1 MKRRYRESSIFN
13 MSALD
18 LFASALGAVIL
29 IMVILLPYYLKTAFL
44 SPEDLHVQLQI
55 AEKKLKE
62 LEEANQELTL
72 KSNATFLLISLSWSS
87 EPDIDLFVRDPH
99 GNLFNFNK
107 HNRLAEGQNRRP
119 HFQDSLAELSVDA
132 TRGPASEIWMTP
144 VAEVGRYEVYY
155 SYYSAGTV
163 PAVLQGRIFH
173 SHGIDTIKPI
183 TLRGGLNRRGIHVAT
198 VYVNEAGEISVVD
211 HI

>member
-87 EPDIDLFVRDPH
+87 EPDIDLFGRDPH

-107 HNRLAEGQNRRP
+107 HNR
-119 HFQDSLAELSVDA
+119 
-132 TRGPASEIWMTP
+132 
-144 VAEVGRYEVYY
+144 
-155 SYYSAGTV
+155 
-163 PAVLQGRIFH
+163 
-173 SHGIDTIKPI
+173 
-183 TLRGGLNRRGIHVAT
+183 
-198 VYVNEAGEISVVD
+198 
-211 HI
+211 